1 MSSFPHRGF
10 RFGVQVSKET
20 SARGWAELAR
30 RAEGAGYDVFTMPDH
45 FTDQLAP
52 IPALMAAA
60 DATTKLR
67 IGALVFDN
75 DYKHPVVLAK
85 ELATMDLL
93 SDGRVEIGLGAGWM
107 MSDYEEA
114 GIPYDSPKVRIDRFI
129 EGVAVIRGAM
139 ADGPFSFSGDHYNI
153 TNYNGQPKPVQK
165 RPPLLIGGGGKR
177 VLSYAAREADII
189 GIHGTMTAGVV
200 GPEALATMTAESV
213 DEKVAIVAAAGAH
226 RLNDIEMNIRTFFV
240 KVTDDRAKALE
251 HALACKRVVIEEFLN
266 GPEISLFG
274 ISDGRNVL
282 PMQPAQDF
290 KRALDGDQGPNTGGM
305 GAYSPLPWAPSDI
318 IEDTHKQ
325 VLAPMIAEMAA
336 RGTPFV
342 GLLYAG
348 LALTDHGTRVIE
360 FNARFG
366 DPETQVLIP
375 LLKTPLATLLY
386 NAATGNLKGTTL
398 DWNDDSAVTVVL
410 AAEGYPA
417 APKSGGVIT
426 GFSAID
432 DVQIYH
438 AGTSTT
444 EQGVVASGGRVLTVT
459 GIGEDLT
466 EARNRA
472 YRAISQIRLSG
483 SFYRTDIALN
493 ASVAEKGN

>member
-1 MSSFPHRGF
+1 MKILLVGSGGREHAL
-10 RFGVQVSKET
+10 GVGLQADPACTELHVAPGNPGIAQFAQCHPLVIT
-20 SARGWAELAR
+20 DNQAILELAQ
-30 RAEGAGYDVFTMPDH
+30 
-45 FTDQLAP
+45 QLHV
-52 IPALMAAA
+52 
-60 DATTKLR
+60 D
-67 IGALVFDN
+67 LV
-75 DYKHPVVLAK
+75 
-85 ELATMDLL
+85 
-93 SDGRVEIGLGAGWM
+93 
-107 MSDYEEA
+107 
-114 GIPYDSPKVRIDRFI
+114 
-129 EGVAVIRGAM
+129 
-139 ADGPFSFSGDHYNI
+139 
-153 TNYNGQPKPVQK
+153 
-165 RPPLLIGGGGKR
+165 
-177 VLSYAAREADII
+177 
-189 GIHGTMTAGVV
+189 VV
-200 GPEALATMTAESV
+200 GPEVPLV
-213 DEKVAIVAAAGAH
+213 NGVADILRAAGIAVFGPSKAAAQLEGSKNFAKEVMRDAGVPTAH
-226 RLNDIEMNIRTFFV
+226 SFTCTTQQEIEIALDAFDAPYVVKDDGLAAGKGVVVTNDRQE
-240 KVTDDRAKALE
+240 ALE
-251 HALACKRVVIEEFLN
+251 HALACKRVVIEEYLD
-266 GPEISLFG
+266 GPEVSLFG
-274 ISDGRNVL
+274 ISDGTTIV

>member
-1 MSSFPHRGF
+1 MKILLVGSGGREHAL
-10 RFGVQVSKET
+10 GVGLQADPACTELHVAPGNPGIAQFAQCHPLVIT
-20 SARGWAELAR
+20 DNQAILELAQ
-30 RAEGAGYDVFTMPDH
+30 
-45 FTDQLAP
+45 QLH
-52 IPALMAAA
+52 I
-60 DATTKLR
+60 D
-67 IGALVFDN
+67 LV
-75 DYKHPVVLAK
+75 
-85 ELATMDLL
+85 
-93 SDGRVEIGLGAGWM
+93 
-107 MSDYEEA
+107 
-114 GIPYDSPKVRIDRFI
+114 
-129 EGVAVIRGAM
+129 
-139 ADGPFSFSGDHYNI
+139 
-153 TNYNGQPKPVQK
+153 
-165 RPPLLIGGGGKR
+165 
-177 VLSYAAREADII
+177 
-189 GIHGTMTAGVV
+189 VV
-200 GPEALATMTAESV
+200 GPEVPLV
-213 DEKVAIVAAAGAH
+213 NGVADILRAAGIAVFGPSKLAAQIEGSKNFAKEVMRDAGVPTAH
-226 RLNDIEMNIRTFFV
+226 SFTCTTQHEIEIALDAFDAPYVV
-240 KVTDDRAKALE
+240 KDDGLAAGKGVVVTTNRQEALD
-251 HALACKRVVIEEFLN
+251 HALACKRVVIEEYLD
-266 GPEISLFG
+266 GPEVSLFG
-274 ISDGRNVL
+274 ISDGTIIL

-318 IEDTHKQ
+318 VEDTYKQ

-348 LALTDHGTRVIE
+348 LALTDYGTRVIE

-398 DWNDDSAVTVVL
+398 DWKDESAVTVVL

-417 APKSGGVIT
+417 APKSGGAIT
-426 GFSAID
+426 GFTAID
-432 DVQIYH
+432 NVQIYH
-438 AGTSTT
+438 AGTSAT

-472 YRAISQIRLSG
+472 YRAISQIRLAG

>member
-1 MSSFPHRGF
+1 MKILLVGSGGREHAL
-10 RFGVQVSKET
+10 GVGLQADPACTELHVAPGNPGIAQFAQCHPLVIT
-20 SARGWAELAR
+20 DNQAILELAQ
-30 RAEGAGYDVFTMPDH
+30 
-45 FTDQLAP
+45 QLEVE
-52 IPALMAAA
+52 
-60 DATTKLR
+60 
-67 IGALVFDN
+67 LV
-75 DYKHPVVLAK
+75 
-85 ELATMDLL
+85 
-93 SDGRVEIGLGAGWM
+93 
-107 MSDYEEA
+107 
-114 GIPYDSPKVRIDRFI
+114 
-129 EGVAVIRGAM
+129 
-139 ADGPFSFSGDHYNI
+139 
-153 TNYNGQPKPVQK
+153 
-165 RPPLLIGGGGKR
+165 
-177 VLSYAAREADII
+177 
-189 GIHGTMTAGVV
+189 VV
-200 GPEALATMTAESV
+200 GPEVPLV
-213 DEKVAIVAAAGAH
+213 NGVADILRAAGIAVFGPSKAAAQLEGSKNFAKEVMRDAGVPTAH
-226 RLNDIEMNIRTFFV
+226 SFTCTTQHEIEIALDAFDAPYVVKDDGLAAGKGVVVTNDRQE
-240 KVTDDRAKALE
+240 ALE
-251 HALACKRVVIEEFLN
+251 HALACKRVVIEEYLD
-266 GPEISLFG
+266 GPEVSLFG
-274 ISDGRNVL
+274 ISDGTTIV

-375 LLKTPLATLLY
+375 RLKTPLATLLFK
-386 NAATGNLKGTTL
+386 AATGDLAGTTL
-398 DWNDDSAVTVVL
+398 DWKDDSAVTVVL

-417 APKSGGVIT
+417 APKSGGAIT
-426 GFSAID
+426 GFTAID
-432 DVQIYH
+432 NVQIYH
-438 AGTSTT
+438 AGTSAT
-444 EQGVVASGGRVLTVT
+444 EQGVAASGGRVLTVT

-472 YRAISQIRLSG
+472 YRAISQIRLAG